1 MTICANAHRNVGRVP
16 KSGVSKYFGCLK
28 EVRLFPKSPNQFRKE
43 ITAMQTLHET
53 ELSYTQDHKLDLN
66 GMART
71 LLEDLVNTVMVEQV
85 EELGCVRNG
94 YRERKLVTSVGTLT
108 LKFLNSVKG
117 VTRSMANPLS
127 RRTLRSLAC
136 VTTLQLTYTIFF
148 WAS

>member
-1 MTICANAHRNVGRVP
+1 
-16 KSGVSKYFGCLK
+16 
-28 EVRLFPKSPNQFRKE
+28 
-43 ITAMQTLHET
+43 MQTLHET

-117 VTRSMANPLS
+117 PIFLTISSVSGAGVIQL
-127 RRTLRSLAC
+127 
-136 VTTLQLTYTIFF
+136 LQAVSVICGL
-148 WAS
+148 